1 MIKHQIK
8 ITPSI
13 SYLTEQIIIK
23 PKNHNYK
30 ALQELCLK
38 TKSLFNVCLYERRQ
52 FEITKYKQNIN
63 ASFITEYLYSR
74 IISSHKAYKAL
85 PPHCAQQ
92 TIKQVFQTYKSFFRA
107 MKEFKV
113 NPSKF
118 KTMPKPPRY
127 KEKYSV
133 AYFTYQEAK
142 IKNNKLKFPK
152 KTNLKPIRVRK
163 CISSIKQVRIIPNN
177 TCFIVEIV
185 YKVPAVELKPYNN
198 KFLAIDLGLDN
209 LITTIDNVKGSFIIN
224 GKILKSKNQ
233 LYNKN
238 KTKLS
243 SMAKLG
249 HKLYSTKQIRNI
261 TTKRNNKVKDS
272 LHKISRYI
280 VDYCENNDI
289 TKIIIGHNKDQ
300 KQKINL
306 GKQTNQNFV
315 NLPMNK
321 LIDMISYKAYLRG
334 ISVVITEESYTSKC
348 DHLANENMEYQDKY
362 LGKRKFRGLFISSTK
377 QAINADVNG
386 AIGIARKVISES
398 VKQII
403 DSGVVLT
410 PIKKLVV

>member
-1 MIKHQIK
+1 MIKLQTK
-8 ITPSI
+8 IVPSI

-30 ALQELCLK
+30 ALQELCFK

-52 FEITKYKQNIN
+52 FEITKYKQNIKV
-63 ASFITEYLYSR
+63 SFIPENLYMK
-74 IISSHKAYKAL
+74 IISSNETYKAL
-85 PPHCAQQ
+85 PSHCAQQ
-92 TIKQVFQTYKSFFRA
+92 TVKQVFLAYKSFFNA
-107 MKEFKV
+107 MKEFKT

-118 KTMPKPPRY
+118 KARPKPPRY

-133 AYFTYQEAK
+133 TYFTYQQAK
-142 IKNNKLKFPK
+142 LKNNRLKFPT
-152 KTNLKPIRVRK
+152 KTNLKPIKVRK

-185 YKVPAVELKPYNN
+185 YKIPAIEPKPYNN
-198 KFLAIDLGLDN
+198 KFLAMDLGIDN
-209 LITTIDNVKGSFIIN
+209 LITTIDNIKGSFIIN
-224 GKILKSKNQ
+224 GKILKSINQ
-233 LYNKN
+233 FYNKN
-238 KTKLS
+238 MAKLS

-272 LHKISRYI
+272 MHKISKFI
-280 VDYCENNDI
+280 VNYCEDNDI
-289 TKIIIGHNKDQ
+289 TKIIIGHNKNQ

-315 NLPMNK
+315 NLPIYK
-321 LIDMISYKAYLRG
+321 LIDMISYKSYLKG

-348 DHLANENMEYQDKY
+348 DHLANETIEYHNEY

-377 QAINADVNG
+377 QALNADVNG
-386 AIGIARKVISES
+386 AIGIGRKVIDES

-410 PIKKLVV
+410 PIKKLVA